1 MKRSTQ
7 LSASPGA
14 GYSGLQK
21 PVFAPELPSIEEVKN
36 LFFMELQ
43 HESYDA
49 SGAPRLQFGVAGD
62 DTLAL
67 TRVRI
72 AESDMSPALRQVFI
86 PEHPDKSSF
95 MLEAADGEPG
105 LVILSLGAPVG
116 PEVQASVIV
125 APFTTLAQIS
135 QGDHDGLLQ
144 INPPLTET
152 VCTTLIL
159 TAGETGYFKYRTS
172 GTSVSFSALTSD
184 EITDAIRRVDGEI
197 ADQIAA
203 VLAQFAFE
211 VTPPDASSR
220 ALVCAGLALSPTTKK
235 VLIALLQ
242 VTGLL
247 ATGGGGILGLTAT
260 AGGWLSKLGTGLSM
274 AGGLVRG
281 VTGLFGTFAGTRGAG
296 SPVVTG
302 ATYDFVLTNDA
313 TTITLT

>member
-1 MKRSTQ
+1 MKRSSQ
-7 LSASPGA
+7 LSAAPAS

-21 PVFAPELPSIEEVKN
+21 PVFAPELPPIEAVAG

-49 SGAPRLQFGVAGD
+49 SGAPRLQFGVSGD

-72 AESDMSPALRQVFI
+72 ADSDMSPALRQVFI
-86 PEHPDKSSF
+86 PEHPDQASF

-116 PEVQASVIV
+116 PEVRASVIV
-125 APFTTLAQIS
+125 APFTTLASIS
-135 QGDHDGLLQ
+135 QGDHDGVLQ
-144 INPPLTET
+144 INPPATET
-152 VCTTLIL
+152 VRTTLIL
-159 TAGETGYFKYRTS
+159 TAGETGYCRYRTL
-172 GTSVSFSALTSD
+172 GAAVSFSALTAD

-211 VTPPDASSR
+211 IAPPQDSNR
-220 ALVCAGLALSPTTKK
+220 ALVCAGVALSPTTKK

-242 VTGLL
+242 ITGLL
-247 ATGGGGILGLTAT
+247 ATGAGGIVGMTAT
-260 AGGWLSKLGTGLSM
+260 AGGWLAKLGTGLSM

-296 SPVVTG
+296 TPVVTG
-302 ATYDFVLTNDA
+302 APYDFVLTNDA

>member
-1 MKRSTQ
+1 MKRSSQHTAG
-7 LSASPGA
+7 SSA
-14 GYSGLQK
+14 GYGGLPK
-21 PVFAPELPSIEEVKN
+21 PVFAPELASIEAVEG

-49 SGAPRLQFGVAGD
+49 SGAPRLQFGVSGD

-67 TRVRI
+67 TRVRF
-72 AESDMSPALRQVFI
+72 AGSDMSPALRKVFI
-86 PEHPDKSSF
+86 PEKPDQASF

-105 LVILSLGAPVG
+105 LVILSLCAPKG
-116 PEVQASVIV
+116 GEVQASVIV
-125 APFTTLAQIS
+125 APLTTLAQIS

-144 INPPLTET
+144 INPPTTQT
-152 VCTTLIL
+152 VSTTLIL

-172 GTSVSFSALTSD
+172 GTSVSFSDLTAD
-184 EITDAIRRVDGEI
+184 EITEAVRRVDGEI

-211 VTPPDASSR
+211 ITPPEASSR
-220 ALVCAGLALSPTTKK
+220 ALVCAGVAISPTTKK

-247 ATGGGGILGLTAT
+247 ATGGGGIIGLTAT
-260 AGGWLSKLGTGLSM
+260 AGGWLAKLGTGLSM

-281 VTGLFGTFAGTRGAG
+281 VTGLFGTFADTDGPGT
-296 SPVVTG
+296 PVVTG
-302 ATYDFVLTNDA
+302 TTYTCNIA
-313 TTITLT
+313 GNTITLA